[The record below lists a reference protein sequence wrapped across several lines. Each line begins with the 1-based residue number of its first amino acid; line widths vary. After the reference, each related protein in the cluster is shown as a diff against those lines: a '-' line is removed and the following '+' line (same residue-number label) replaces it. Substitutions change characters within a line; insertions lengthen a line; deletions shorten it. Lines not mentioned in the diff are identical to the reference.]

1 VVERDRTK
9 APPKNKY
16 RRSDKQT
23 AIRPGQPV
31 SSGPGDKKRVRRP
44 SEAPPPPSGLDARVM
59 AVDILDGVL
68 GRGKT
73 LEDAMSATQS
83 GARQRVLAPRD
94 RAFAHLLAATVLRNR
109 GRLSAVVG
117 RFIERALPREA
128 RRAELILLSAAAQLL
143 LLGTPGHAAIYLA
156 VEQAQRDAKAERY
169 AKLTNAVLR
178 KVAAEG
184 PKIFATLDAVAT
196 DMPAWLV
203 ARWSAAYGPDSAR
216 RIAEASLAE
225 AALDVTLKVRA
236 EAASWAE
243 QLAGVALPTG
253 TIRLG
258 EHGAIEELPGF
269 ADGAWWVQD
278 AAASLPVRLLGDVA
292 GKRVA
297 DLCAAPG
304 GKTAQLASL
313 GARVVSVD
321 HGATRLGR
329 LDENMRRLRLTENVT
344 TVQADILD
352 WKPSEKFDAVLL
364 DAPCTSTG
372 TIRRHPDLLHLK
384 TDTDVGRLA
393 GLQARF
399 LTAAADMVAS
409 GGTLVYCTCSLEPE
423 EGEQQVEKFLAEN
436 GQFVR
441 SPITASDVGGV
452 AEWVTAAGDMRTLPF
467 QLPLDP
473 SFKSGMDGFY
483 AARLVRKA

>member
-1 VVERDRTK
+1 
-9 APPKNKY
+9 
-16 RRSDKQT
+16 
-23 AIRPGQPV
+23 
-31 SSGPGDKKRVRRP
+31 VRRP
-44 SEAPPPPSGLDARVM
+44 AEAPAPPSGLDARVM

-83 GARQRVLAPRD
+83 GARQRVLPPRD
-94 RAFAHLLAATVLRNR
+94 RAFAHLLAATVLRSR

-128 RRAELILLSAAAQLL
+128 RRAELILLSASAQLL

-156 VEQAQRDAKAERY
+156 VEQAQRDPKAERY

-184 PKIFATLDAVAT
+184 PKIFATLDAVAI
-196 DMPAWLV
+196 DVPAWLL
-203 ARWSAAYGPDSAR
+203 ARWSSTYGPDTAR
-216 RIAEASLAE
+216 RIVEASLTE
-225 AALDVTLKVRA
+225 AALDVTLKTPT
-236 EAASWAE
+236 EAASWTE
-243 QLAGVALPTG
+243 QLGGVALPTDS
-253 TIRLG
+253 IRLG

-313 GARVVSVD
+313 GAHVVAVD
-321 HGATRLGR
+321 HGATRLSR
-329 LDENMRRLRLTENVT
+329 LDENMRRLRLSDRVT

-352 WKPSEKFDAVLL
+352 WKPSERFDAVLL

-384 TDTDVGRLA
+384 TDADVARLA

-399 LTAAADMVAS
+399 VTAAAAMVAP

-423 EGEQQVEKFLAEN
+423 EGEQQVEIFLAANAGFE
-436 GQFVR
+436 R
-441 SPITASDVGGV
+441 APIAASDVGGV
-452 AEWVTAAGDMRTLPF
+452 AEWVTPAGDLRTLPCHM
-467 QLPLDP
+467 PLDP

-483 AARLVRKA
+483 AARLVRKV

>member
-1 VVERDRTK
+1 MARDRTK
-9 APPKNKY
+9 APPKSKY
-16 RRSDKQT
+16 RRPDHQT

-31 SSGPGDKKRVRRP
+31 SRGPGDKKPERKRAEP
-44 SEAPPPPSGLDARVM
+44 QASPSGLEARVM
-59 AVDILDGVL
+59 AVDILEGVL

-73 LEDAMSATQS
+73 LEDAMGATQS
-83 GARQRVLAPRD
+83 GARQRVLPPRD
-94 RAFAHLLAATVLRNR
+94 RAFAHLLAATVLRSR
-109 GRLSAVVG
+109 GRLMAVVS

-143 LLGTPGHAAIYLA
+143 MLGTPGHAAIYLA
-156 VEQAQRDAKAERY
+156 VEQAQRDPKAERY

-184 PKIFATLDAVAT
+184 PKILAGLDAVDA
-196 DMPAWLV
+196 DMPAWLL
-203 ARWSAAYGPDSAR
+203 ARWSNAYGPETAR
-216 RIAEASLAE
+216 RIAAASLAE
-225 AALDVTLKVRA
+225 AGLDVTPKDPA

-243 QLAGVALPTG
+243 KLGGVVLPTG
-253 TIRLG
+253 SIRLG

-278 AAASLPVRLLGDVA
+278 AAASLPVRLLGKVE

-313 GARVVSVD
+313 GAHVVAVD
-321 HGATRLGR
+321 HGATRLTR
-329 LDENMRRLRLTENVT
+329 LDENMRRMRLGDRVT

-352 WKPSEKFDAVLL
+352 WKPSEQFDAVLL

-384 TDTDVGRLA
+384 TEGDVARLA

-399 LTAAADMVAS
+399 LDMAAKMVAP

-423 EGEQQVEKFLAEN
+423 EGEKQIETFLAGNAE
-436 GQFVR
+436 FTR
-441 SPITASDVGGV
+441 EPIAASEVGGV
-452 AEWVTAAGDMRTLPF
+452 PEWVTPVGDLRTLPHHMA
-467 QLPLDP
+467 LDP
-473 SFKSGMDGFY
+473 SYKSGMDGFY

>member
-1 VVERDRTK
+1 
-9 APPKNKY
+9 
-16 RRSDKQT
+16 
-23 AIRPGQPV
+23 
-31 SSGPGDKKRVRRP
+31 
-44 SEAPPPPSGLDARVM
+44 M

-83 GARQRVLAPRD
+83 GARQRVLPPRD
-94 RAFAHLLAATVLRNR
+94 RAFAHLLAASVLRNR
-109 GRLSAVVG
+109 GRLMAIVS
-117 RFIERALPREA
+117 RFIERPLPREA

-156 VEQAQRDAKAERY
+156 VEQAQRDPKTERY
-169 AKLTNAVLR
+169 AKLSNAVLR

-184 PKIFATLDAVAT
+184 PKILATLDVVAT
-196 DMPAWLV
+196 DMPPWML
-203 ARWSAAYGPDSAR
+203 ARWSAAYGPDTAR

-225 AALDVTLKVRA
+225 AALDVTLKVPA
-236 EAASWAE
+236 ERASWVE
-243 QLAGVALPTG
+243 QLGGVALPTDSV
-253 TIRLG
+253 RLG
-258 EHGAIEELPGF
+258 DHGAIEELPGF

-304 GKTAQLASL
+304 GKTAQLSSL
-313 GARVVSVD
+313 GAHVVSVD

-329 LDENMRRLRLTENVT
+329 LDENMRRLRLGDHVT
-344 TVQADILD
+344 TVKADILD
-352 WKPSEKFDAVLL
+352 WKPTELFDAVLL

-384 TDTDVGRLA
+384 TEGDVARLA

-399 LTAAADMVAS
+399 LTAAANMVAP
-409 GGTLVYCTCSLEPE
+409 GGTLIYCTCSLEPE
-423 EGEQQVEKFLAEN
+423 EGEQQIEKFLAEN
-436 GQFVR
+436 AEFAR
-441 SPITASDVGGV
+441 APISASEVGDV
-452 AEWVTAAGDMRTLPF
+452 AEWVTAAGDMRTLPCHMT
-467 QLPLDP
+467 LDP

>member
-1 VVERDRTK
+1 
-9 APPKNKY
+9 
-16 RRSDKQT
+16 
-23 AIRPGQPV
+23 
-31 SSGPGDKKRVRRP
+31 
-44 SEAPPPPSGLDARVM
+44 M
-59 AVDILDGVL
+59 L

-83 GARQRVLAPRD
+83 GARQRVLPPRD

-109 GRLSAVVG
+109 GRLMAVVG

-156 VEQAQRDAKAERY
+156 VEQAQRDPKTERY

-184 PKIFATLDAVAT
+184 PKIFATLDAVET
-196 DMPAWLV
+196 DMPSWLLT
-203 ARWSAAYGPDSAR
+203 RWSAAYGPDVAR

-225 AALDVTLKVRA
+225 AALDVTLKVPA
-236 EAASWAE
+236 DVASWAE
-243 QLAGVALPTG
+243 QLSGVALPTD

-313 GARVVSVD
+313 GAHVVAVD
-321 HGATRLGR
+321 HGATRLSR
-329 LDENMRRLRLTENVT
+329 LDENMRRLRLSDPVT

-352 WKPSEKFDAVLL
+352 WKPSELFDAVLL

-384 TDTDVGRLA
+384 TEGDVARLA
-393 GLQARF
+393 GLQTRF
-399 LTAAADMVAS
+399 LTAAAHLVS
-409 GGTLVYCTCSLEPE
+409 PGGTLIYCTCSLEPE
-423 EGEQQVEKFLAEN
+423 EGEQQIEKFLAGATE
-436 GQFVR
+436 FTR
-441 SPITASDVGGV
+441 APIAASEIGGV
-452 AEWVTAAGDMRTLPF
+452 AEWVTPAGDLRTLPCHM
-467 QLPLDP
+467 PLDP

-483 AARLVRKA
+483 AARLVRKV

>member
-1 VVERDRTK
+1 
-9 APPKNKY
+9 
-16 RRSDKQT
+16 
-23 AIRPGQPV
+23 
-31 SSGPGDKKRVRRP
+31 
-44 SEAPPPPSGLDARVM
+44 M

-83 GARQRVLAPRD
+83 GARQRVLPPRD
-94 RAFAHLLAATVLRNR
+94 RAFAHLLAASVLRNR
-109 GRLSAVVG
+109 GRLMAIVN
-117 RFIERALPREA
+117 RFIERPLPREA

-156 VEQAQRDAKAERY
+156 VEQAQRDPKTERY
-169 AKLTNAVLR
+169 AKLSNAVLR

-184 PKIFATLDAVAT
+184 PKILATLDVVAT
-196 DMPAWLV
+196 DMPPWMLT
-203 ARWSAAYGPDSAR
+203 RWSAAYGPDIAR

-225 AALDVTLKVRA
+225 AALDVTLKVPA
-236 EAASWAE
+236 ELASWVE
-243 QLAGVALPTG
+243 QLGGVALPTDSV
-253 TIRLG
+253 RLG
-258 EHGAIEELPGF
+258 DHGAIEELPGF

-292 GKRVA
+292 GRRVA

-313 GARVVSVD
+313 GAHVVSVD

-329 LDENMRRLRLTENVT
+329 LDENMRRLRLSDHVT

-352 WKPSEKFDAVLL
+352 WKPTELFDAVLL

-384 TDTDVGRLA
+384 TEGDVARLA

-399 LTAAADMVAS
+399 LTAAANMVAP
-409 GGTLVYCTCSLEPE
+409 GGTLIYCTCSLEPE
-423 EGEQQVEKFLAEN
+423 EGEQQIEKFLAEN
-436 GQFVR
+436 AEFAR
-441 SPITASDVGGV
+441 APISASEVGDV
-452 AEWVTAAGDMRTLPF
+452 AEWVTAAGDMRTLPCHM
-467 QLPLDP
+467 PLDP

>member
-1 VVERDRTK
+1 VDRDRTK
-9 APPKNKY
+9 APPKSKY
-16 RRSDKQT
+16 RRPDKQT

-31 SSGPGDKKRVRRP
+31 SSGPGDKKHVRRP
-44 SEAPPPPSGLDARVM
+44 DAPPPPPSGLDARVM

-83 GARQRVLAPRD
+83 GARQRVLQPRD
-94 RAFAHLLAATVLRNR
+94 RAFAHLLAATVLRNH
-109 GRLSAVVG
+109 GRLMAVVG

-143 LLGTPGHAAIYLA
+143 ILGTPGHAAIYLA
-156 VEQAQRDAKAERY
+156 VEQAQRDQKTERY

-184 PKIFATLDAVAT
+184 PKIFATLEAVT
-196 DMPAWLV
+196 TNMPAWLL
-203 ARWSAAYGPDSAR
+203 ARWTAAYGPDVAR
-216 RIAEASLAE
+216 RIAESSLTE
-225 AALDVTLKVRA
+225 AALDVTPKVAA
-236 EAASWAE
+236 EITSRAE

-253 TIRLG
+253 SIRLG
-258 EHGAIEELPGF
+258 EHGPIEELPGF
-269 ADGAWWVQD
+269 ADGEWWVQD
-278 AAASLPVRLLGDVA
+278 AAASLPVRLLGDVT

-304 GKTAQLASL
+304 GKTAQLASF
-313 GARVVSVD
+313 GARVTAVD

-352 WKPSEKFDAVLL
+352 WKPSERFDAVLL

-384 TDTDVGRLA
+384 TEADVARLA

-399 LTAAADMVAS
+399 LAAAATMVAP

-423 EGEQQVEKFLAEN
+423 EGEQQVEKFLAGNAE
-436 GQFVR
+436 FARV
-441 SPITASDVGGV
+441 PVAASEVGGV
-452 AEWVTAAGDMRTLPF
+452 AEWVTAAGDVRTLPCHMT
-467 QLPLDP
+467 LDP
-473 SFKSGMDGFY
+473 SFRSGMDGFY
-483 AARLVRKA
+483 AARLVRKT

>member
-1 VVERDRTK
+1 MAT
-9 APPKNKY
+9 
-16 RRSDKQT
+16 
-23 AIRPGQPV
+23 
-31 SSGPGDKKRVRRP
+31 
-44 SEAPPPPSGLDARVM
+44 PPPPSGLEARVM

-73 LEDAMSATQS
+73 LEDALSATQS
-83 GARQRVLAPRD
+83 GARQRVLPPRD

-109 GRLSAVVG
+109 GRLMAVVS

-143 LLGTPGHAAIYLA
+143 LLGTPGHAAIFLA
-156 VEQAQRDAKAERY
+156 VEQAQRDQKAERY

-184 PKIFATLDAVAT
+184 PKILATLDAVAT
-196 DMPAWLV
+196 DIPPWLLM
-203 ARWSAAYGPDSAR
+203 RWSAAYGPDTAR

-225 AALDVTLKVRA
+225 AALDVTLKVPGD
-236 EAASWAE
+236 AASWAE
-243 QLAGVALPTG
+243 QLAGVALPTES
-253 TIRLG
+253 IRLG
-258 EHGAIEELPGF
+258 DHGAIEELPGF

-313 GARVVSVD
+313 GARVTAVD

-329 LDENMRRLRLTENVT
+329 LDENMRRLRLGDQVT

-352 WKPSEKFDAVLL
+352 WKPSELFDAVLL

-384 TDTDVGRLA
+384 TESDVARLA

-399 LTAAADMVAS
+399 LTAAAGMVAP

-423 EGEQQVEKFLAEN
+423 EGEDQIEKFLTDNAE
-436 GQFVR
+436 FAR
-441 SPITASDVGGV
+441 APIVASDVGGV
-452 AEWVTAAGDMRTLPF
+452 AEWVTAAGDLRTLPF
-467 QLPLDP
+467 HMTLDP

>member
-1 VVERDRTK
+1 VARDRTK
-9 APPKNKY
+9 APPKSKY
-16 RRSDKQT
+16 RRPDSYS

-31 SSGPGDKKRVRRP
+31 SRGPGDKKPARKP
-44 SEAPPPPSGLDARVM
+44 GGAATPPSGLDARVM

-73 LEDAMSATQS
+73 LEDALGATQS
-83 GARQRVLAPRD
+83 GARQRILPPRD
-94 RAFAHLLAATVLRNR
+94 RAFAHLLAATVLRHR
-109 GRLSAVVG
+109 GRLTTVVN

-156 VEQAQRDAKAERY
+156 VEQAQSDPKAERY
-169 AKLTNAVLR
+169 ARLANAVLR

-184 PKIFATLDAVAT
+184 PKIFATLDAVTA
-196 DMPAWLV
+196 DMPAWML
-203 ARWSAAYGPDSAR
+203 ARWSAAYGADTAR
-216 RIAEASLAE
+216 RIAQASLAE
-225 AALDVTLKVRA
+225 AALDITLKVPA

-243 QLAGVALPTG
+243 QLGGVVLPTD
-253 TIRLG
+253 TVRLG

-278 AAASLPVRLLGDVA
+278 VAASLPVRLLGDVA

-313 GARVVSVD
+313 GARVIAVD

-329 LDENMRRLRLTENVT
+329 LDENMRRLRLSDRVT
-344 TVQADILD
+344 AVQADILD
-352 WKPSEKFDAVLL
+352 WKPSERFDAVLL

-384 TDTDVGRLA
+384 TEGDVARLA

-399 LTAAADMVAS
+399 LAAAASMVAP

-423 EGEQQVEKFLAEN
+423 EGPQQIEQFLAGNSE
-436 GQFVR
+436 FARV
-441 SPITASDVGGV
+441 PVAAAEVGDV
-452 AEWVTAAGDMRTLPF
+452 AEWVTPAGDLRTLPF
-467 QLPLDP
+467 HMALDP

-483 AARLVRKA
+483 AARLVRTA

>member
-1 VVERDRTK
+1 
-9 APPKNKY
+9 
-16 RRSDKQT
+16 
-23 AIRPGQPV
+23 
-31 SSGPGDKKRVRRP
+31 
-44 SEAPPPPSGLDARVM
+44 M

-83 GARQRVLAPRD
+83 GARQRVLPPRD
-94 RAFAHLLAATVLRNR
+94 RAFAHLLAASVLRNR
-109 GRLSAVVG
+109 GRLMAIVN
-117 RFIERALPREA
+117 RFIERPLPREA

-156 VEQAQRDAKAERY
+156 VEQAQRDPKTERY
-169 AKLTNAVLR
+169 AKLSNAVLR

-184 PKIFATLDAVAT
+184 PKILATLDVVAT
-196 DMPAWLV
+196 DMPPWMLT
-203 ARWSAAYGPDSAR
+203 RWSAAYGPDIAR

-225 AALDVTLKVRA
+225 AALDVTLKVPA
-236 EAASWAE
+236 ERASWTE
-243 QLAGVALPTG
+243 QLGGVALPTDSV
-253 TIRLG
+253 RLG
-258 EHGAIEELPGF
+258 DHGAIEELPGF

-292 GKRVA
+292 GRRVA

-313 GARVVSVD
+313 GAHVVSVD

-329 LDENMRRLRLTENVT
+329 LDENMRRLRLSDHVT

-352 WKPSEKFDAVLL
+352 WKPTELFDAVLL

-384 TDTDVGRLA
+384 TEGDVARLA

-399 LTAAADMVAS
+399 LTAAANMVAP
-409 GGTLVYCTCSLEPE
+409 GGTLIYCTCSLEPE
-423 EGEQQVEKFLAEN
+423 EGEQQIEKFLAEN
-436 GQFVR
+436 AEFAR
-441 SPITASDVGGV
+441 APISASEVGDV
-452 AEWVTAAGDMRTLPF
+452 AEWVTAAGDMRTLPCHMT
-467 QLPLDP
+467 LDP